1 MSEGSAIVLVMD
13 SFRSLVTYK
22 KEDIDKVLVPV
33 PSEVAKPQC
42 VRNELYA
49 LFGVWVPW
57 EEEHRA
63 VGRELMIKH
72 LQDDGLILEMTTYTD
87 GRETCSVAWRGL
99 HVEREAKPRSA
110 ARNAMVSALRQVLH
124 PLGKWPIAD
133 RPRTD
138 PNNLHAGPPIHQQ
151 LFLS

>member
-1 MSEGSAIVLVMD
+1 MD

-22 KEDIDKVLVPV
+22 KEDIEKVLVPV
-33 PSEVAKPQC
+33 LPEVDKPQS

-49 LFGVWVPW
+49 VFGVWVPW

-63 VGRELMIKH
+63 SGRDLMIKH
-72 LQDDGLILEMTTYTD
+72 LQDDGLMLEMKTYAN

-99 HVEREAKPRSA
+99 HVEREVKPRSA

-133 RPRTD
+133 RPRTN
-138 PNNLHAGPPIHQQ
+138 PNKLHAA
-151 LFLS
+151 

>member
-1 MSEGSAIVLVMD
+1 MAGGSAILIVFD

-22 KEDIDKVLVPV
+22 GEDIDTVLVPEL
-33 PSEVAKPQC
+33 SEGHKPQC
-42 VRNELYA
+42 VRNELFA

-57 EEEHRA
+57 EEEYRA
-63 VGRELMIKH
+63 LGRELMIKH
-72 LQDDGLILEMTTYTD
+72 LQDDGLMLEMKTYTD

-99 HVEREAKPRSA
+99 HVEREVKPRSA

-138 PNNLHAGPPIHQQ
+138 PNKLHAA
-151 LFLS
+151 